1 MRIHIF
7 IAFLSF
13 SCFNAIAQTPY
24 FPGKTWQVKTA
35 EELKMNRA
43 FLDSA
48 VQFAKSNENKYDN
61 QDYGYMWW
69 MNTSKKWP
77 KVSTDLYY
85 AAGAGGNYIVVDNKN
100 DLLIVVRWM
109 DDSKMDGL
117 INLIEQSVAK

>member
-1 MRIHIF
+1 
-7 IAFLSF
+7 
-13 SCFNAIAQTPY
+13 
-24 FPGKTWQVKTA
+24 
-35 EELKMNRA
+35 MNRV

-85 AAGAGGNYIVVDNKN
+85 AAGAGGNYMVVDNKN

-109 DDSKMDGL
+109 DDSKMDEL